1 MENFKTKL
9 QKLQLKHKEEIK
21 KLKEEYKIKSMFLN
35 ADSHIK
41 YRENEFGVIY
51 NFNGYNEVIPHIIS
65 NHFTNFEIKKIYRK
79 KGDNFIS
86 EPEIENI
93 DKSLLTEIYPIKLIF
108 EDSFWYNHYGKSG
121 MTISYDLYKD
131 NIKISVKIKIANAY
145 NFGYISSESKYHNI
159 LDETSHEN
167 CKLKLNGFFNRL
179 LPQHKELKYYVGSNE
194 AKNSFVIYFEKQE
207 DMSLESFLNV
217 FNYAINTVKT
227 ST

>member
-21 KLKEEYKIKSMFLN
+21 KLKEEYKIQSMFLN

-51 NFNGYNEVIPHIIS
+51 NFNGYHEVIPDIIS
-65 NHFTNFEIKKIYRK
+65 NHFLDFEIKNIYRK
-79 KGDNFIS
+79 KGDNFVS

-93 DKSLLTEIYPIKLIF
+93 DKSLLTEIYPIKLRF
-108 EDSFWYNHYGKSG
+108 EDSFWYNHFGKSG

-131 NIKISVKIKIANAY
+131 NIKISVKIQIANAY
-145 NFGYISSESKYHNI
+145 NFGHISSESKYHKRLNK
-159 LDETSHEN
+159 TSHEN
-167 CKLKLNGFFNRL
+167 CQLRLNNSFNKL
-179 LPQHKELKYYVGSNE
+179 LPQHKELKYHRGSNE
-194 AKNSFVIYFEKQE
+194 TKNRFVIYFEKQE
-207 DMSLESFLNV
+207 HMSLESFLNV

-227 ST
+227 NA